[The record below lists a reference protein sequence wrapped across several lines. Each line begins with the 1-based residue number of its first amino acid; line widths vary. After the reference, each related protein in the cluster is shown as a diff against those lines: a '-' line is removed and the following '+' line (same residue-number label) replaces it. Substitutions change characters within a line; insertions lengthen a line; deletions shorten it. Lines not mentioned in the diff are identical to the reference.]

1 MKFFFAPE
9 SAAGPIG
16 YYAGFVDLRRPERVG
31 LTAALLASTAAKLR
45 AALPCPPARVA
56 AAMGKAFQFWHDKEF
71 PARRETVSRI
81 AESFG
86 YSVALLDESLDAL
99 LAPFSRGALESL
111 AERLSVRHD
120 LIGFVMPGNVPGA
133 GLHEICTTLMAGA
146 ALIVKTASAEP
157 FLFARLMETIAEI
170 DAQVAERVAVLSWSR
185 KRTDLTDILK
195 TACDLLIA
203 FGEDSTLARLSD
215 GVNPRL
221 LAFGTRVSGELVG
234 REAMVSPGADEIAGA
249 VARDLSLFEQQGCLS
264 PHHIFVEDSGNGEAR
279 HFAQRLVEALERRAE
294 RIPPPARIP
303 IEAATAI
310 RRARESARWRRLGGE
325 EVELWEGGGFGWT
338 VIYDAGAGFRLS
350 PGYRTAYVTPI
361 SDLADFRDKLAPAGG
376 RLEAFALAAPE
387 RRAEPIRTFLSALG
401 VSYLCAPGEIQ
412 SPPLQWRHGG
422 GALLDIFMPEGARG

>member
-9 SAAGPIG
+9 SVAGSIG
-16 YYAGFVDLRRPERVG
+16 YDAGFVDLPRPERAG
-31 LTAALLASTAAKLR
+31 LSVALLASTTAKLR
-45 AALPCPPARVA
+45 AALPSPPARVA
-56 AAMGKAFQFWHDKEF
+56 AAMGKALQFWHDRDF

-99 LAPFSRGALESL
+99 LAPFSRDVLESL
-111 AERLSVRHD
+111 AERLSIRHD

-157 FLFARLMETIAEI
+157 FLLARLMETIAEI
-170 DAQVAERVAVLSWSR
+170 DAQVAARVAVLSWNR

-195 TACDLLIA
+195 AECDLLIA

-215 GVNPRL
+215 GVSPRL
-221 LAFGTRVSGELVG
+221 LTFGSRVSGELVA
-234 REAMVSPGADEIAGA
+234 REAMVSPGAHEIADA
-249 VARDLSLFEQQGCLS
+249 VAGDLSLFEQQGCLS

-279 HFAQRLVEALERRAE
+279 DFAQALAQALERLAR
-294 RIPPPARIP
+294 RIPPPARLS

-325 EVELWEGGGFGWT
+325 EVELWEGRAFGWT
-338 VIYDAGAGFRLS
+338 IIYDAAAGFRLS

-361 SDLADFRDKLAPAGG
+361 SDLADFRDKLAAVAG
-376 RLEAFALAAPE
+376 RLEAFALASPE
-387 RRAEPIRTFLSALG
+387 HRAEPIRAYLSALG